1 MPDDKGAR
9 MTARV
14 LVSARN
20 VRLVLDEYDE
30 RLRGAGVELVFPDTP
45 QVTLTEAQLLE
56 MLPGCIAAVS
66 MPDAYTARV
75 IASASPTLRLIARSG
90 VGYDSIDLDAAR
102 MHGVWV
108 TTTVGSNHDAVADY
122 TLGLILDLARRITET
137 VQSARGGAWQRFPG
151 FELRGKVLGIVGTGR
166 VGREVAA
173 RAKGFGLEVV
183 AYDPFP
189 NHAWAESAGVTYLE
203 VDELFAQ
210 ARIVTLHAPSMA
222 STRHLVNAA
231 RLASMP
237 EGGCLIN
244 TARGELVDEAALL
257 AALDAGRMWGA
268 ALDVVADEPPTS
280 AQAALIAHPK
290 VITTSHCAGAA
301 VEANTRAAAMCLDE
315 VLRVVGG
322 EAPLHVVP
330 ELR

>member
-1 MPDDKGAR
+1 

-75 IASASPTLRLIARSG
+75 IASATPTLRLIARSG

-137 VQSARGGAWQRFPG
+137 VQSRSEEHTS
-151 FELRGKVLGIVGTGR
+151 EL
-166 VGREVAA
+166 
-173 RAKGFGLEVV
+173 
-183 AYDPFP
+183 
-189 NHAWAESAGVTYLE
+189 
-203 VDELFAQ
+203 Q
-210 ARIVTLHAPSMA
+210 
-222 STRHLVNAA
+222 
-231 RLASMP
+231 
-237 EGGCLIN
+237 
-244 TARGELVDEAALL
+244 
-257 AALDAGRMWGA
+257 
-268 ALDVVADEPPTS
+268 
-280 AQAALIAHPK
+280 
-290 VITTSHCAGAA
+290 SH
-301 VEANTRAAAMCLDE
+301 
-315 VLRVVGG
+315 
-322 EAPLHVVP
+322 
-330 ELR
+330 

>member
-9 MTARV
+9 MAARV

-30 RLRGAGVELVFPDTP
+30 RLRAAGVELVFPDTP

-75 IASASPTLRLIARSG
+75 IASATPTLRLIARSG

-166 VGREVAA
+166 VGREVAT

-280 AQAALIAHPK
+280 AQATLIAHPK
-290 VITTSHCAGAA
+290 AA

>member
-1 MPDDKGAR
+1 MA
-9 MTARV
+9 ARV

-20 VRLVLDEYDE
+20 VRLVLGEYE
-30 RLRGAGVELVFPDTP
+30 ARLRAAGVDLVFPDTA
-45 QVTLTEAQLLE
+45 QVTLTESQLLE
-56 MLPGCIAAVS
+56 MLPGCVAAVS

-75 IASASPTLRLIARSG
+75 IAAAAPTLKLIARSG

-102 MHGVWV
+102 AHDVWV

-122 TLGLILDLARRITET
+122 TFGLILDLARRITET

-151 FELRGKVLGIVGTGR
+151 FELRNKVLGIVGTGR

-173 RAKGFGLEVV
+173 RAKGFGLELV

-189 NHAWAESAGVTYLE
+189 NHEWAASAGVTYVG
-203 VDELFAQ
+203 VDELFTR
-210 ARIVTLHAPSMA
+210 ARIVSLHAPSMA
-222 STRHLVNAA
+222 STRHLANAA

-237 EGGCLIN
+237 EGGCLVN

-257 AALDAGRMWGA
+257 GALDTGRLWGA
-268 ALDVVADEPPTS
+268 ALDVMADEPPTI

-290 VITTSHCAGAA
+290 VIVTSHCAGAA
-301 VEANTRAAAMCLDE
+301 VEANVRAGAMCLDE

>member
-1 MPDDKGAR
+1 MPDNKGAK
-9 MTARV
+9 MAARV

-20 VRLVLDEYDE
+20 VRLVLDEYE
-30 RLRGAGVELVFPDTP
+30 ARLRAAGVELVFPDTP

-56 MLPGCIAAVS
+56 MLPGCVAAVS

-75 IASASPTLRLIARSG
+75 IASATPTLRLIARSG
-90 VGYDSIDLDAAR
+90 VGYDSVDLDAAR
-102 MHGVWV
+102 THGVWV

-173 RAKGFGLEVV
+173 RAKGFGLEIV

-189 NHAWAESAGVTYLE
+189 NHDWAASAGVTYMDI
-203 VDELFAQ
+203 DELFAR
-210 ARIVTLHAPSMA
+210 ARIVSLHAPSMA
-222 STRHLVNAA
+222 STRHLANEA

-237 EGGCLIN
+237 QGGCLIN

-257 AALDAGRMWGA
+257 SALDAGRMWGA

-322 EAPLHVVP
+322 EVPLHVVP